1 MNEGEPT
8 NKKPVPAAWALL
20 FANFSHCRTRNED
33 SADRIGR
40 KNSMKVL
47 RQESEAKGK
56 QEETECFDRSDRVL
70 LAEPNNS
77 LKNDPECI

>member
-1 MNEGEPT
+1 
-8 NKKPVPAAWALL
+8 
-20 FANFSHCRTRNED
+20 
-33 SADRIGR
+33 
-40 KNSMKVL
+40 MKVL